1 LKIHGKPL
9 IGPGGATIPLSP
21 ALETGGL
28 VFVSGQLALVGGRV
42 EGDITTQTEVTFDA
56 IQSILEEAGLGL
68 DHVIKTTIWLTDPAD
83 FAAFNA
89 VYAQRLP
96 APFPARS
103 CVISQLVLPDARVEI
118 EVVASREPRR
128 A

>member
-9 IGPGGATIPLSP
+9 IGPSGATIPLSP
-21 ALETGGL
+21 ALEIGEL

-68 DHVIKTTIWLTDPAD
+68 DHVIKTTVWLTDPAD

>member
-1 LKIHGKPL
+1 MKIHGKPL
-9 IGPGGATIPLSP
+9 IGPSGATIPLSP
-21 ALETGGL
+21 ALEIGEL

-68 DHVIKTTIWLTDPAD
+68 DHVIKTTVWLTDPAD

>member
-1 LKIHGKPL
+1 MKIHGKPL

-68 DHVIKTTIWLTDPAD
+68 DHVIKTTVWLTDPAD

-118 EVVASREPRR
+118 EVVASRGPRR

>member
-1 LKIHGKPL
+1 MKIHGKPL

-68 DHVIKTTIWLTDPAD
+68 DHVIKTTVWLTDPAD

>member
-1 LKIHGKPL
+1 MKIHGKPL

>member
-1 LKIHGKPL
+1 MKIHGKPL

-68 DHVIKTTIWLTDPAD
+68 DNVIKTTVWLMDPAD

>member
-1 LKIHGKPL
+1 MKIHGKPL
-9 IGPGGATIPLSP
+9 IGPGGTTIPLSP

-68 DHVIKTTIWLTDPAD
+68 DHVIKTTVWLTDPAD